1 MKRWIEGLD
10 PATNLIAIICM
21 ALLICAGMCI
31 GIIVI
36 ADRLAPTNG
45 SAGVI
50 PLIVAVCF
58 LAAVALLYMLIR
70 GKLWARVVFSIL
82 SLAAWIGGLA
92 VVTINPPIT
101 PAIVTFFGGIVIL
114 TSLGLG
120 LLWSPIP
127 ARQTNPQQRADQ
139 SEE

>member
-1 MKRWIEGLD
+1 MKRWIAGLD
-10 PATNLIAIICM
+10 PVANLIAIICM

-50 PLIVAVCF
+50 PLIVAACF
-58 LAAVALLYMLIR
+58 LVALALLYMLIR
-70 GKLWARVVFSIL
+70 GKLWARVVFSVL
-82 SLAAWIGGLA
+82 SLAAWVAGIA

-101 PAIVTFFGGIVIL
+101 PAIVAFFGGIVIL

-127 ARQTNPQQRADQ
+127 ARQTNPQRADQ